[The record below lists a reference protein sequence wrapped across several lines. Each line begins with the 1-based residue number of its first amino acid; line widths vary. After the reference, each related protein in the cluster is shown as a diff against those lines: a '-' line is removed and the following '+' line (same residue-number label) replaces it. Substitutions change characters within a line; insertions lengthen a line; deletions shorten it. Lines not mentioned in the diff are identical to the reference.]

1 MALTPAESEQ
11 LAQWQAG
18 IERRMTCQTGR
29 GRPTRGATR
38 FPQEQASDAWEC
50 EGRVQCPGQ
59 MSIWDALAEAENEIN
74 DAQ

>member
-11 LAQWQAG
+11 LTQWQAG

-38 FPQEQASDAWEC
+38 VPREQSAGAWLR
-50 EGRVQCPGQ
+50 EGRVQCQGQ
-59 MSIWDALAEAENEIN
+59 MSIWDCLAEVENESN